1 MIIRINLHPAKK
13 QKAKENPGLIFVLF
27 GIIFAAVVGL
37 VCFYFTNNVK
47 EETKQIRA
55 ETMQVENE
63 INDIKTRIAD
73 VATIQ
78 TKITDLRN
86 RELVLARLTSIRQ
99 GPQFVLNELARLMSN
114 PTDVLAK
121 KEATENGWQLAW
133 DPDTVIIKTFKDIGN
148 GEIQLE
154 GYARTMDDIQEFWT
168 RLKTSELLRNVRLI
182 EIKDRRDSITNENT
196 QSFIFEMNA
205 NFNYQTQ
212 AGRDIIDALIKDDDV
227 SEENEAAGN
236 PDEQPKE

>member
-13 QKAKENPGLIFVLF
+13 AKAKENPGLIYILVGIVLA
-27 GIIFAAVVGL
+27 GIVG
-37 VCFYFTNNVK
+37 VICFFITGQIDDQIK
-47 EETKQIRA
+47 ETRMQ
-55 ETMQVENE
+55 TSQVETE
-63 INDIKTRIAD
+63 IADIKTRIAD

-78 TKITDLRN
+78 TKITDLRS

-99 GPQFVLNELARLMSN
+99 GPQFVRNEIARILSN
-114 PTDVLAK
+114 PSDVLAK
-121 KEATENGWQLAW
+121 KEASEFGWQLAW
-133 DPDTVIIKTFKDIGN
+133 DPESVILKSFKDIGN

-168 RLKTSELLRNVRLI
+168 RLKTSHLLRDVKLI
-182 EIKDRRDSITNENT
+182 EIKDSQDSVTKENT
-196 QSFIFEMNA
+196 QSFLFEMNA

-227 SEENEAAGN
+227 GSEAQPAAESE
-236 PDEQPKE
+236 EQPKE